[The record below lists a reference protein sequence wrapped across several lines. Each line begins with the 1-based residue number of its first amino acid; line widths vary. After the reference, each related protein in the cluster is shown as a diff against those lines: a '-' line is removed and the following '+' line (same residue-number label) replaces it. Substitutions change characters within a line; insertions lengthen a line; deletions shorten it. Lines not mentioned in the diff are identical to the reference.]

1 MGNIARAKQ
10 SAIFFTI
17 FSRAQCIILAL
28 ATWKR
33 SGGVENVLLHF
44 TFTDH
49 ENEVL
54 THKMHHF

>member
-10 SAIFFTI
+10 SVIFFTI
-17 FSRAQCIILAL
+17 FSRAQCIILA
-28 ATWKR
+28 TWKR
-33 SGGVENVLLHF
+33 SGGVENVLLRF

-49 ENEVL
+49 EHEGS